1 MPFGSLDEWEK
12 RLRHQVTEVDLLGEV
27 SLSEEEVHLL
37 GRLIGNLVNR
47 EGWSGAARLLR
58 ERYPCAYAVFLVAV
72 GAYHYEEGTFWQA
85 VRDATGLPIPPTQTL
100 RWGQLFEEI
109 VQTLPVA
116 RFPPLGGH
124 RYVGPILAHS
134 GIPDYCLRDFFE
146 NLLQP
151 LLTRPEYAAL
161 STEEFIR
168 QRLLQSSISYT
179 TDKPVLRFL
188 EHGGP
193 LAVDFVERCLEMALR
208 AEEGELPLPEEV
220 GLPSRVVQEYQAWRE
235 GRARPSLR
243 KRAIYHR
250 PTLFLDPWGQGVE
263 LRLPSQPVAARA
275 PDLQVLWQVSP
286 DNERGIPASLQRE
299 EMDWKTVPLN
309 VPITTPAPEYLVS
322 LVFAPAR
329 QDEFPDEPTVQRWR
343 IPGVTEERPL
353 LWFDPKDGGL
363 IPHRDTLP
371 GGHLWVIRRADV
383 VLEADPP
390 ESLRVS
396 EQFPRLPWGWSDF
409 IGEEV
414 DLSRVRSLRARW
426 GDRSLEY
433 VVLSG
438 LQDQPSLE
446 GSNRLLVEDGR
457 PPLYVGAPPHLC
469 IPLPSHD
476 PRLHRWHIEIWNEGP
491 ALPPVH
497 KSNTLADVQQG
508 MQEGKAIL
516 DLRTWLGDAPMGTY
530 RVKVRGPLGRRAD
543 LAFRVLPALEMVGHE
558 TLYLPGEAGEA
569 SLLVET
575 DAHTELTL
583 QSGVA
588 DVRFTLQE
596 ESARRRLYEVT
607 AGAARTDFPLCF
619 VRQTSQGDS
628 VSVPLSVPIRRLRWM
643 IVLGPKHALPPQW
656 RTESLRLP
664 LEALEQAQEP
674 LLLVDLFGGA
684 IGNLRSVLSLRDEEG
699 IPLQEQEGRWRAGQ
713 PYLRFDLAAFLDTL
727 RQSPALRATFT
738 LNLFGLP
745 IRNEVSNPVLEVS
758 RRFVVQWVGVES
770 AQIGDTLYLR
780 LRWKAPLP
788 VRHRLARLWPL
799 WRPWAPPLEIPIPD
813 SARDEYR
820 CALPAAQLLPG
831 KYLLEIVT
839 RDPWAID
846 AGLPARPAAADPTVF
861 PALIPPDAI
870 AKRLRELQ
878 DQATGA
884 GVIFPVALETACIR
898 RDAGQDALAQE
909 AFQWCFEHL
918 DEANVEHILAL
929 AQAVAGDP
937 NLDKPLRMKLAAAQ
951 RLRRILEDFRQGFL
965 PEHLFR
971 EYLAQLPR
979 PSLWSAEACE
989 VLLAVNDD
997 LMRTQALRQLIERER
1012 PAGIQT
1018 LIRWLQ
1024 EGRISDEDAVALVEK
1039 RLPWVVE
1046 GLKSALPHPAVVR
1059 LLETL
1064 ERRYPGQVPV
1074 VLVRPR
1080 YWVRCVAGWGR
1091 LERIEA
1097 ADGTRRETFL
1107 SSSPEPG
1114 LRLHVLLRA
1123 HDPKRSEKVIIH
1135 LDEKTVAFPDAKQ
1148 VYACS
1153 QCKRF
1158 FSQNHTWVTEE
1169 HHRVAHGCIGHSF
1182 SVAAPPLRQQ
1192 APLEFRAS
1200 QPSQP
1205 WE

>member
-47 EGWSGAARLLR
+47 QGWSGAARLLR

-100 RWGQLFEEI
+100 HWGQLFEEI

-146 NLLQP
+146 HFLQP

-168 QRLLQSSISYT
+168 QRLLQSGISYT

-193 LAVDFVERCLEMALR
+193 LAVDFVERCREMASR
-208 AEEGELPLPEEV
+208 FTEQGEVPSPEEV
-220 GLPSRVVQEYQAWRE
+220 GLPPRVVREYRAWLE
-235 GRARPSLR
+235 GRPRPSLR
-243 KRAIYHR
+243 QRTSFRSPA
-250 PTLFLDPWGQGVE
+250 LFLDPWGLGVG
-263 LRLPSQPVAARA
+263 LRLPPQPTPNPDPQIRWRVLPGDPSEIPADFQKEGTEWETAPVAVFL
-275 PDLQVLWQVSP
+275 P
-286 DNERGIPASLQRE
+286 
-299 EMDWKTVPLN
+299 K
-309 VPITTPAPEYLVS
+309 PAPEYGVS
-322 LVFAPAR
+322 LIRALPHGGEDLLQTWRVPGIA
-329 QDEFPDEPTVQRWR
+329 QDL
-343 IPGVTEERPL
+343 PL
-353 LWFDPKDGGL
+353 LWFDPESGRRL
-363 IPHRDTLP
+363 PQRDVLP
-371 GGHLWVIRRADV
+371 GGRLWVVRHQDV

-390 ESLRVS
+390 DGLRVL
-396 EQFPRLPWGWSDF
+396 EQFPRLPGGWSDF
-409 IGEEV
+409 VGEEV
-414 DLSRVRSLRARW
+414 DLGQAQILRARW
-426 GDRSLEY
+426 GGRSLEY
-433 VVLSG
+433 AVFNEFR
-438 LQDQPSLE
+438 DQPSLE
-446 GSNRLLVEDGR
+446 GNNRLPVEDGR
-457 PPLYVGAPPHLC
+457 PPLYVGAPPYLC
-469 IPLPSHD
+469 VPLPSHD
-476 PRLHRWHIEIWNEGP
+476 PRLHRWHVEVWNEGL

-497 KSNTLADVQQG
+497 KSYTLADFQLG
-508 MQEGKAIL
+508 IQEGKAVL
-516 DLRTWLGDAPMGTY
+516 DLRAWLGDAPMGTY

-558 TLYLPGEAGEA
+558 TLYLPGEDKEA
-569 SLLVET
+569 HLLVET
-575 DAHTELTL
+575 DADTELTL
-583 QSGVA
+583 QPGA
-588 DVRFTLQE
+588 TDVEIVPQE
-596 ESARRRLYEVT
+596 EADRRRFYEVT
-607 AGAARTDFPLCF
+607 AGIARADFPLRF
-619 VRQTSQGDS
+619 LRRTPQGDS

-643 IVLGPKHALPPQW
+643 MVLGPKQTPTLQW
-656 RTESLRLP
+656 CTTSLRLP

-674 LLLVDLFGGA
+674 LLLVDVFGGA
-684 IGNLRSVLSLRDEEG
+684 VGNLRVVLSLRDEDG
-699 IPLQEQEGRWRAGQ
+699 TPLQEQEGRWRAGQ
-713 PYLRFDLAAFLDTL
+713 PYLRFDLTAFLDTL
-727 RQSPALRATFT
+727 RQSSALQATFT

-745 IRNEVSNPVLEVS
+745 DRTEVSYPVLEVS
-758 RRFVVQWVGVES
+758 RRFAVQWAGVES

-780 LRWKAPLP
+780 LRWEAPVQ

-820 CALPAAQLLPG
+820 CALPAARLVPG

-839 RDPWAID
+839 RDPWATD
-846 AGLPARPAAADPTVF
+846 ASPPARPAANDPTVF

-870 AKRLRELQ
+870 AKRLGELQ
-878 DQATGA
+878 DQATSTG
-884 GVIFPVALETACIR
+884 ITFPVALETACIR

-909 AFQWCFEHL
+909 ALQWCFEHL

-929 AQAVAGDP
+929 VRTVAGDP
-937 NLDKPLRMKLAAAQ
+937 DLDKPLRMKLAAAQ
-951 RLRRILEDFRQGFL
+951 RLQRILEDFQQGLL

-989 VLLAVNDD
+989 VLLAANDEP
-997 LMRTQALRQLIERER
+997 LRAQALQQLIERER

-1024 EGRISDEDAVALVEK
+1024 EGRISDEDAAALIEK
-1039 RLPWVVE
+1039 RLLWAVE

-1107 SSSPEPG
+1107 SSNPEPG

-1135 LDEKTVAFPDAKQ
+1135 LDEKTVAFPGARQ
-1148 VYACS
+1148 VYTCS
-1153 QCKRF
+1153 KCQRF
-1158 FSQNHTWVTEE
+1158 SSQYQNVVVEE
-1169 HHRVAHGCIGHSF
+1169 HDRAAHEGISPAF
-1182 SVAAPPLRQQ
+1182 SIVTPPLRQH
-1192 APLEFRAS
+1192 APLEFQAS
-1200 QPSQP
+1200 QPSRL